1 MAKAAQISFKDFRT
15 RFATESAC
23 RKYMFEV
30 RFPDG
35 FVCPD
40 ADAANT
46 TISAHATPANARTA
60 VVRLRLQ
67 QEP

>member
-15 RFATESAC
+15 RFATEAAC

-30 RFPDG
+30 RFPD
-35 FVCPD
+35 
-40 ADAANT
+40 AAAANT
-46 TISAHATPANARTA
+46 TISAHATPANARTV
-60 VVRLRLQ
+60 VVRPRLQ